1 MSTAGMRS
9 LCYASKIHLHC
20 INVVV
25 IIMQNED
32 ACPYLEVVDP
42 EYPQRARDVID
53 ELAAE
58 VAELR
63 ENATIAR
70 HEFHI
75 MQEDDRV
82 VDREVRDIEEVEA
95 VVLLGCCR

>member
-1 MSTAGMRS
+1 
-9 LCYASKIHLHC
+9 
-20 INVVV
+20 
-25 IIMQNED
+25 MQNED

-95 VVLLGCCR
+95 VVLLGCCHKCIAAHFPPFTAEYVRYICYY

>member
-1 MSTAGMRS
+1 MQ
-9 LCYASKIHLHC
+9 SK
-20 INVVV
+20 
-25 IIMQNED
+25 D

-63 ENATIAR
+63 DNARMAQYD
-70 HEFHI
+70 FHI
-75 MQEDDRV
+75 MQEDDRA
-82 VDREVRDIEEVEA
+82 VDRDVWETLKKWKRWFYWA
-95 VVLLGCCR
+95 VAFNVLTLIFHLSQMSM